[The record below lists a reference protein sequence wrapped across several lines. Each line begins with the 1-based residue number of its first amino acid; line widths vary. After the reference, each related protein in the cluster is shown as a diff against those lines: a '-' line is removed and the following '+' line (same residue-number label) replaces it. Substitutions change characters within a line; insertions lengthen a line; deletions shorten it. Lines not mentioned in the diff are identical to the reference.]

1 MTTHLTPSI
10 VAVRLVTVKT
20 SIAGSSSLVPRYRIV
35 VPGLNGSHALSM
47 AATKLTWSIGSE
59 PGLAKG
65 EGEGD
70 DSGDVAEA
78 TGDGEAATP
87 DGGGLAG
94 VAVAQAAHRLSAA
107 KTAARPA
114 EPLVASA
121 RLGTRAASAR
131 AAGVGTPI
139 VPRRFGGF
147 GAIGFMW
154 LLRTGGRRRGPW
166 RPIGLR
172 RGS

>member
-1 MTTHLTPSI
+1 MTAQLTRSI
-10 VAVRLVTVKT
+10 VAVRLVAVKT

-65 EGEGD
+65 EGEAD

-87 DGGGLAG
+87 EGGGLDG
-94 VAVAQAAHRLSAA
+94 VAGAPAARGRSAA
-107 KTAARPA
+107 KTATTPGR
-114 EPLVASA
+114 PLVASA

-131 AAGVGTPI
+131 AEI
-139 VPRRFGGF
+139 
-147 GAIGFMW
+147 
-154 LLRTGGRRRGPW
+154 
-166 RPIGLR
+166 
-172 RGS
+172 